1 MFNVRPVIGF
11 NVSAPVTPGFRVN
24 ASRDPGAF
32 RSDEA
37 APLSWKGNPY
47 IFGDLLTPYGL
58 DLPPKEP
65 PFSPAS
71 TDDYCREVVRNC
83 NAKCLDRYELLGGQ
97 LGPVWWRRC
106 VRDCVAP
113 TGCSY

>member
-1 MFNVRPVIGF
+1 MFNVRPAIGF
-11 NVSAPVTPGFRVN
+11 NVSAPVVPGFRI
-24 ASRDPGAF
+24 DP
-32 RSDEA
+32 S
-37 APLSWKGNPY
+37 GNPRAFDDAMADAGSRGGNPDVSY
-47 IFGDLLTPYGL
+47 LLGPYGQYL
-58 DLPPKEP
+58 LAKDP

-83 NAKCLDRYELLGGQ
+83 NARCLDSYEALGGE

-113 TGCSY
+113 TGCRY